1 MNPLIFNQYVDQ
13 LNTNKNRE
21 CTIRVLGPNGFVLNG
36 VFLDASPCGS
46 KELIDMAGFIAD
58 VPIYK
63 ISMMAN
69 EPDRI
74 VPVWINT
81 LLIDDIADIQFV

>member
-1 MNPLIFNQYVDQ
+1 MNPIIFNQYIDQ
-13 LNTNKNRE
+13 LNANKSKE
-21 CTIRVLGPNGFVLNG
+21 CSIRVLGSNGFILNG
-36 VFLDASPCGS
+36 MFVGVSQCKTS
-46 KELIDMAGFIAD
+46 EITDMAGFIAD

-63 ISMMAN
+63 ISMMAK

-74 VPVWINT
+74 VPVWINS